1 MPTRLDEREITMP
14 TVGTASGV
22 ARLPVSIY
30 LIGAVSMLNDIATD
44 LVTPLIPFLL
54 ASMGAGGVALGLV
67 EGVANA
73 VSSFLRLWAGRFSD
87 ASGGRRKPLAVGG
100 YLVSNFARPLLAIA
114 ASAWHVA
121 FIRAFDR
128 VGKGL
133 RSAPR
138 DALIVDLAPPAL
150 RARAF
155 GVQVAMDN
163 VGAMLGAVLG
173 IVLVG
178 VFAME
183 LRAIVWISVIPGL
196 MAVLVMAFLV
206 KEPSP
211 RTRPSPPQVVQWRT
225 VPPRVQGFLLVTML
239 FTLSR
244 VAELFIVLRASEL
257 GASISHGLVLWAAFN
272 LMRVVV
278 GYAAGVIADRVG
290 RVRLLAPGWALFAVT
305 LLAFGAVVDLTTLWM
320 AAMCLGA
327 AMAVSEGTERAV
339 IGDIAEPDARGTLF
353 GWYHMV
359 VGLASIPAGLWFGW
373 LWQSQS
379 ALVAC
384 AYSGVA
390 GLLAAAV
397 LHWRV
402 VPTLRKS

>member
-1 MPTRLDEREITMP
+1 
-14 TVGTASGV
+14 
-22 ARLPVSIY
+22 
-30 LIGAVSMLNDIATD
+30 
-44 LVTPLIPFLL
+44 
-54 ASMGAGGVALGLV
+54 
-67 EGVANA
+67 
-73 VSSFLRLWAGRFSD
+73 
-87 ASGGRRKPLAVGG
+87 
-100 YLVSNFARPLLAIA
+100 
-114 ASAWHVA
+114 
-121 FIRAFDR
+121 
-128 VGKGL
+128 
-133 RSAPR
+133 
-138 DALIVDLAPPAL
+138 
-150 RARAF
+150 
-155 GVQVAMDN
+155 MDN

-206 KEPSP
+206 KEASP
-211 RTRPSPPQVVQWRT
+211 RTLPSPPQVVQWRT

-239 FTLSR
+239 FTFAR

-272 LMRVVV
+272 VMRVVV
-278 GYAAGVIADRVG
+278 GYTAGVIADRVG

-305 LLAFGAVVDLTTLWM
+305 LLAFGAVIDLTTLWM